1 MLPSSEHYV
10 SSVAWLAARA
20 TCVEHVGQ
28 IEFGFG
34 SSLSSSSSLGLGLC
48 LCLKATSRLQ
58 LGCFRLEVVLVLARA
73 SGVD

>member
-34 SSLSSSSSLGLGLC
+34 SSLSSSLGLGLC